1 MAIFNSPDQE
11 TNGTSQTTIIAEG
24 TQIKGEIEIE
34 TPLNIFGKFTGNIH
48 SKSTVTIG
56 SKGFSSGNIFA
67 TRLVINGAFDGEA
80 SCQTIE
86 ILSNGVASGII
97 EANKL
102 IIEDGGFF
110 EGESKRMDTNKM
122 PKTKEDK
129 KEEDTEEKEEEKAK
143 KEKSKT
149 DSKSDTK

>member
-1 MAIFNSPDQE
+1 M
-11 TNGTSQTTIIAEG
+11 
-24 TQIKGEIEIE
+24 
-34 TPLNIFGKFTGNIH
+34 
-48 SKSTVTIG
+48 
-56 SKGFSSGNIFA
+56 
-67 TRLVINGAFDGEA
+67 INGAFDGEA

-110 EGESKRMDTNKM
+110 EGESRRMDTNKM

-129 KEEDTEEKEEEKAK
+129 KEEDKKEEDKKEEKEKKEK

>member
-1 MAIFNSPDQE
+1 MAIFTIPDQE
-11 TNGTSQTTIIAEG
+11 TNSTSQTTIIAEG

-67 TRLVINGAFDGEA
+67 TKLIINGAFDGEA
-80 SCQTIE
+80 SCQIIE
-86 ILSNGVASGII
+86 ILSSGVASGTI

-110 EGESKRMDTNKM
+110 EGESKRMDTNKT
-122 PKTKEDK
+122 PKLKIEEDK
-129 KEEDTEEKEEEKAK
+129 PTKD
-143 KEKSKT
+143 KSKT

>member
-34 TPLNIFGKFTGNIH
+34 TSLNIFGKFTGNIH

-67 TRLVINGAFDGEA
+67 TRLIINGAFDGEA

-86 ILSNGVASGII
+86 ILSNGVASGVI

-110 EGESKRMDTNKM
+110 EGESRRMDTNKV
-122 PKTKEDK
+122 PKTKEA
-129 KEEDTEEKEEEKAK
+129 EEDTKEG

-149 DSKSDTK
+149 DKKSDTK

>member
-1 MAIFNSPDQE
+1 MAIFNSSDQE
-11 TNGTSQTTIIAEG
+11 ANSTSQTTIIAQG

-67 TRLVINGAFDGEA
+67 TKLIINGAFDGEA

-86 ILSNGVASGII
+86 ILSSGVASGVI

-110 EGESKRMDTNKM
+110 EGESRRIDTNKM

-129 KEEDTEEKEEEKAK
+129 EADKSFKA
-143 KEKSKT
+143 KSKT
-149 DSKSDTK
+149 DSK